1 MGDDTACSV
10 NDLPKVTSIL
20 KSEAISNT
28 EAFDM
33 MVRFLSKHQFQY
45 PGNAVHNHNNP
56 QQHEAIHNNDQD
68 LELPRFGRVY
78 HFWQDL
84 YHVTETLAVRSS
96 HSTESKLLYSQQ
108 QETLRRMRLVAA
120 PIHTEMLNDYSTSQL
135 NHESIN
141 QEDYIRYADE
151 ETTKDD
157 QINLKD
163 VKVETVIKQ
172 EEHEEVHQKNRKSSK
187 KHKKESKNDK
197 KRKRGE
203 STESP

>member
-96 HSTESKLLYSQQ
+96 HSNESKLLCSQQ
-108 QETLRRMRLVAA
+108 QEILRRMRLVAA
-120 PIHTEMLNDYSTSQL
+120 PIHTEILNDHSTSQI
-135 NHESIN
+135 NHESTN
-141 QEDYIRYADE
+141 QEDTFRYADE
-151 ETTKDD
+151 ELT
-157 QINLKD
+157 KD

-172 EEHEEVHQKNRKSSK
+172 EAQEEVQQKHRKSSK
-187 KHKKESKNDK
+187 KHKKESKKDK